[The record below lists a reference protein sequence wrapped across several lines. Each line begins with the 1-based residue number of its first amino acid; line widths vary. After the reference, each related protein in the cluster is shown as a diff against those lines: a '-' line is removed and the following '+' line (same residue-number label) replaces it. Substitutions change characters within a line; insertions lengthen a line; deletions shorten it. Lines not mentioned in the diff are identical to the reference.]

1 MKSKKLALTPEEFV
15 EIYYEHYAAGL
26 TLTDLASSVGLP
38 YATTAGR
45 VSRYKKRGVKLPA
58 LRSERGNGCG
68 NRLDARKL
76 NAILAKLQ
84 SSPQGVERWQPTA
97 NGVPALSR

>member
-26 TLTDLASSVGLP
+26 TLSDLASSIGLS
-38 YATTAGR
+38 YFTTAAR
-45 VSRYKKRGVKLPA
+45 VSRYKRRGIKLPA
-58 LRSERGNGCG
+58 MRSERG
-68 NRLDARKL
+68 RPAVDVRKL
-76 NAILAKLQ
+76 NALLAKLQ
-84 SSPQGVERWQPTA
+84 ASPKGVERWQPTA